1 MTEAP
6 DKGRCGAKNEL
17 LGSLIASL
25 LQDMPEEEKKRLLHS
40 VMRGD
45 DGHRETIEMVEH

>member
-1 MTEAP
+1 MAEAP
-6 DKGRCGAKNEL
+6 DKGRCGAGKDL

-25 LQDMPEEEKKRLLHS
+25 LQDMPEDEKKKLLHS

-45 DGHRETIEMVEH
+45 GEHRETIEMVEH

>member
-1 MTEAP
+1 MADVP
-6 DKGRCGAKNEL
+6 DNGRCGSKKDL

-25 LQDMPEEEKKRLLHS
+25 LQDMPEEEKKKLLHS

-45 DGHRETIEMVEH
+45 GEHCETIEMVEH

>member
-6 DKGRCGAKNEL
+6 EKGRCGAKKDL
-17 LGSLIASL
+17 LGSLISSL
-25 LQDMPEEEKKRLLHS
+25 LQDMPEEEKKKLLHA

-45 DGHRETIEMVEH
+45 GEHCETIEMVEH